1 MSKILNKV
9 WSSQKDIFDIQR
21 QIEYNKEHNKRLE
34 SKWEEKFQSLEN
46 LIVANDSEFLEHNDT
61 RAVIDTIRRN
71 APCQKIG

>member
-9 WSSQKDIFDIQR
+9 WSIQKEIA
-21 QIEYNKEHNKRLE
+21 YNKEQNKRLE
-34 SKWEEKFQSLEN
+34 YKWKEKFQSLEN